1 MNENRLKWNA
11 ELYQKSSALQFQLG
25 LMAIERLKLRKEDII
40 LEIGCGNALITIE
53 LAKLIPNGKIVA
65 VEMSKEMTEQAKL
78 NLLKQNVTNVE
89 IINMN
94 ALDIDFIDKFD
105 IIFSNSAMHWI
116 TNLEGMYS
124 LIFKALKRN
133 GCIMIQTGLK
143 DMNLMVKAV
152 YSIFQN
158 NKYKHYLKDFKNPW
172 RFLTIEE
179 TNNLLED
186 IGFIDIQIDP
196 YEHRMVF
203 NSEDELSNY
212 FVTSTLVP
220 FLNILPDTE
229 KELFKED
236 FLQNYLK
243 LSQSKELEL
252 ITQRLF
258 INAKK

>member
-25 LMAIERLKLRKEDII
+25 LMAIERLNPRNEDMI

-53 LAKLIPNGKIVA
+53 LAKLIPDGKIIA
-65 VEMSKEMTEQAKL
+65 VEMSEEMTEQAKL

-89 IINMN
+89 IININ
-94 ALDIDFIDKFD
+94 ALDIDFIGKFD
-105 IIFSNSAMHWI
+105 IVFSNSAMHWI
-116 TNLEGMYS
+116 TNLEAMYG

-133 GCIMIQTGLK
+133 GRIMIQTGLK
-143 DMNLMVKAV
+143 NMNLMVKTV
-152 YSIFQN
+152 YSILQN
-158 NKYKHYLKDFKNPW
+158 NKYTHYLKDFKSPW
-172 RFLTIEE
+172 KFLTIED
-179 TNNLLED
+179 TNNMLEH

-203 NSEDELSNY
+203 NSEDELLNY
-212 FVTSTLVP
+212 FATSTLVP

-243 LSQSKELEL
+243 LSQSKELDL

-258 INAKK
+258 ISAKK